1 MFGDLTQSEDGM
13 PKQPPYSLLSVLASG
28 SWLTA
33 ERAKLYP
40 LVFLTIQALAYLG
53 LVLAGHGNL
62 DAFGR
67 PIGTDFASFWT
78 ASEFVLAGNAANAYH
93 PIQHHAAQTALW
105 GKELDYYAWLY
116 PPTALLL
123 VAPLGLLPYL
133 ASLFSWLAVTGAAY
147 VATIWK
153 FTPRAEALVPILG
166 FPAAAVTNVAHGQ
179 NAFLSTAIVG
189 IGLFISDRRPT
200 AAGVLLGCLCYK
212 PQLAP
217 MLVIV
222 VLARRN
228 WKMALGAVLSITAQI
243 ITATLLFGSDI
254 WTNFESILPLAR
266 AVLEEGLVGFG
277 KMQSVFAAVRLI
289 GGGNSLAYCVQAA
302 VAVAAAILLWRIWR
316 SEASLSLR
324 TGATG
329 AAMLLGTPFVLD
341 YDFVLLAL
349 PIAALTSE
357 GLRTGFKPYEKSV
370 LAAAWILPLVARL
383 TAVHANIPLSPEI
396 VMLLLVL
403 IWKRASA
410 DDAACVV
417 AGPETGWTRA
427 NQTVCY

>member
-1 MFGDLTQSEDGM
+1 MGDAGLGDLTRSEDGM
-13 PKQPPYSLLSVLASG
+13 PKQQLFSRALSVLSSG
-28 SWLTA
+28 TWLTA

-40 LVFLTIQALAYLG
+40 LLFLTIQALVFLG
-53 LVLAGHGNL
+53 MVLAGHGNL
-62 DAFGR
+62 DAFGK
-67 PIGTDFASFWT
+67 PLGTDFASFWT

-105 GKELDYYAWLY
+105 GKEVGYYLWLY

-133 ASLFSWLAVTGAAY
+133 ASLFSWLAVSGAAY
-147 VATIWK
+147 IATIWK
-153 FTPRAEALVPILG
+153 FTPRAEALVPTLG
-166 FPAAAVTNVAHGQ
+166 FPAAITNVGHGQ

-189 IGLFISDRRPT
+189 IGLLISDRRPI

-217 MLVIV
+217 MLLIV

-228 WKMALGAVLSITAQI
+228 WKMALGAVVSITAQI
-243 ITATLLFGSDI
+243 VTATLLFGPEI
-254 WTNFESILPLAR
+254 WISFKSSLPLAQ
-266 AVLEEGLVGFG
+266 ASLEQGIIGFG

-289 GGGNSLAYCVQAA
+289 GGGINLAYSAQAA
-302 VAVAAAILLWRIWR
+302 VAIAAAALLWLIWR
-316 SEASLSLR
+316 TKTSLQLR
-324 TGATG
+324 AGATA
-329 AAMLLGTPFVLD
+329 AAMLLSTPFVLD

-370 LAAAWILPLVARL
+370 LAAAWVLPLVARL
-383 TAVHANIPLSPEI
+383 VATHANISLSPEI
-396 VMLLLVL
+396 VLLLLVL

-417 AGPETGWTRA
+417 AGLETGRTGA
-427 NQTVCY
+427 K

>member
-1 MFGDLTQSEDGM
+1 M
-13 PKQPPYSLLSVLASG
+13 PKQQPYPRKLSVLASG

-40 LVFLTIQALAYLG
+40 LAFLTTQALIFLG
-53 LVLAGHGNL
+53 FVLAGHGNL
-62 DAFGR
+62 DAFGK

-78 ASEFVLAGNAANAYH
+78 ASRFVLAGNAAGAYD
-93 PIQHHAAQTALW
+93 PYQHHAAQILLF
-105 GKELDYYAWLY
+105 GKDVFYSWFY
-116 PPTALLL
+116 PPPALLI
-123 VAPLGLLPYL
+123 VAPLGLLPYGV
-133 ASLFSWLAVTGAAY
+133 SLLSWLAVTTAAY

-153 FTPRAEALVPILG
+153 FIPRADALIPILG
-166 FPAAAVTNVAHGQ
+166 FPAVITNVGHGQ

-189 IGLFISDRRPT
+189 VGLFISDRRPI

-217 MLVIV
+217 MLAIV
-222 VLARRN
+222 VLARRD
-228 WKMALGAVLSITAQI
+228 WKMALGAALSIAAQAV
-243 ITATLLFGSDI
+243 TATLLFGPEI
-254 WTNFESILPLAR
+254 WISFESSLPLAK
-266 AVLEEGLVGFG
+266 ASLEQGIIGFG
-277 KMQSVFAAVRLI
+277 KMQSAFSAIRLL

-316 SEASLSLR
+316 TEASLLLR
-324 TGATG
+324 AGATG
-329 AAMLLGTPFVLD
+329 AAMLLGTPFILD

-370 LAAAWILPLVARL
+370 LAAAWVLPWVARL
-383 TAVHANIPLSPEI
+383 AATHANIPLSPEI
-396 VMLLLVL
+396 VLLLLVL
-403 IWKRASA
+403 IWKRACA

-417 AGPETGWTRA
+417 PGPKPAALPLSQRGLPVRYSS
-427 NQTVCY
+427 CD